1 MTQVECAENN
11 EIFEDDLTKE
21 QEYELDKI
29 IFEEKCKNDK
39 CSICG
44 IVPVD
49 SANGFD
55 TCNDCLNK

>member
-29 IFEEKCKNDK
+29 IFEEMKQNWD
-39 CSICG
+39 
-44 IVPVD
+44 
-49 SANGFD
+49 NQ
-55 TCNDCLNK
+55 

>member
-1 MTQVECAENN
+1 MYNKQLL
-11 EIFEDDLTKE
+11 EDDLTKE
-21 QEYELDKI
+21 QEDELDKI
-29 IFEEKCKNDK
+29 IFEQRCKNDK

-55 TCNDCLNK
+55 TCNNCLNK